1 MITTQKALRN
11 EFWRTHPQFKRTV
24 TRYQDF
30 DKYTLK
36 CTEKVRDTTQNEYKT
51 DIRVA
56 WCDFV
61 EAMYQSGQI
70 SEALA
75 QRATL

>member
-11 EFWRTHPQFKRTV
+11 EFWYRHPQYKRV
-24 TRYQDF
+24 SGWKQNNYQ
-30 DKYTLK
+30 
-36 CTEKVRDTTQNEYKT
+36 T

-61 EAMYQSGQI
+61 DATYRSGQI